1 MRTAYPVLGITQTE
15 KLVVSFASLEDRT
28 MLTTRTG
35 RLTVFLVLG
44 TVLISLALLDSPH
57 TAAQDPSFEDELDQG
72 KLLFR
77 QRKYDDALKSFKRAN
92 EMRDKKCGECY
103 GWMSETY
110 LVLEA
115 YKNVID
121 AADKVFELAG
131 GDTQLLLKAYN
142 NKGLALQA
150 SAERKDQKKLAAAEV
165 VFRQGLAIPG
175 ASPILR
181 YNLGVVLMQLN
192 RDDEGVAV
200 MKEYLKLQP
209 RGGFSDMARKLAE
222 NPRRA
227 RENFAPDF
235 SFTSQQGEYISLDD
249 LKGKV
254 VLLDFWGTWCPP
266 CVESVPEL
274 RNLNKKMAKEPSFV
288 LIGISSDQDE
298 QAWRDFTEKNRMV
311 WPQYRDKDHKI
322 LRAFNIRAYPTY
334 IIIDHEGIVR
344 YQSTG
349 FGWGRAANLED
360 AIKKYV
366 KVVARTQEA
375 Q

>member
-1 MRTAYPVLGITQTE
+1 MMRFT
-15 KLVVSFASLEDRT
+15 LEDRT

-35 RLTVFLVLG
+35 RLTLFLVL
-44 TVLISLALLDSPH
+44 VAAAISLSLLGSPH
-57 TAAQDPSFEDELDQG
+57 ISAAQDADFQDELDQG

-92 EMRDKKCGECY
+92 DMREKKCAECY

-110 LVLEA
+110 LMLEA

-121 AADKVFELAG
+121 AAEKVIEFAG
-131 GDTQLLLKAYN
+131 GDNQLLLKAYN

-150 SAERKDQKKLAAAEV
+150 SADKKDQKKLAAAEE

-175 ASPILR
+175 ASPVLS

-227 RENFAPDF
+227 RENYAPDF

-254 VLLDFWGTWCPP
+254 VVLDFWGTWCPP

-274 RNLNKKMAKEPSFV
+274 RNLNKKYSKEPSFM
-288 LIGISSDQDE
+288 LIGISSDSDDQV
-298 QAWRDFTEKNRMV
+298 WREFTEKNRMI
-311 WPQYRDKDHKI
+311 WPQYRDKDRKI
-322 LRAFNIRAYPTY
+322 QNAFKIHAYPTY

-344 YQSTG
+344 FQSTG
-349 FGWGRAANLED
+349 FSWQRAGNLDD

-366 KVVARTQEA
+366 KVVARSQEA
-375 Q
+375 R